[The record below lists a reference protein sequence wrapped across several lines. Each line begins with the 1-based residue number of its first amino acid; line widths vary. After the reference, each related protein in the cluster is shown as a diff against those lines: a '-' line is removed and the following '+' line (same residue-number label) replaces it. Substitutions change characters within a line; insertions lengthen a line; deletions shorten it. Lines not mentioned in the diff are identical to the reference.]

1 MSLARICALAAL
13 FALASAQSL
22 TKRPAEC
29 APATCKG
36 CAMYAPDTKIVVDG
50 AAGTVIGISACGTDG
65 AFAPVPED
73 VSAEGAL
80 TYVRVRCEPCCV
92 TGCSADAGAA
102 CDTLSTFATPEEL
115 AADEAAVKAKATA
128 GLPVAKAAELLE
140 WLSTETAFGCSAC
153 AEGAAPEALPAL
165 AVSRT
170 ELLGAGIAQTKLDV
184 LGCPAAAKLEG
195 VDAAEFVAAAPAG
208 APAAGAP
215 AAEAPAVE
223 AGKED
228 VAAAVASSAGRAA
241 ALGAAV
247 LAAALLA

>member
-1 MSLARICALAAL
+1 MSLAKVCAFAAL
-13 FALASAQSL
+13 LALASAQA

-36 CAMYAPDTKIVVDG
+36 CAAFVPETKIVIDG
-50 AAGTVIGISACGTDG
+50 AAGTAVGISACGTDG

-73 VSAEGAL
+73 ASAEGAL

-92 TGCSADAGAA
+92 AGCGEGAGA
-102 CDTLSTFATPEEL
+102 CDTAARFATPEEL
-115 AADEAAVKAKATA
+115 AADEAAVKAKSTA

-140 WLSTETAFGCSAC
+140 WLSTKTSFGCSAC

-170 ELLGAGIAQTKLDV
+170 ELLGAGIKQTKLDV
-184 LGCPAAAKLEG
+184 AGCPAAAKLEG
-195 VDAAEFVAAAPAG
+195 VDAAEFVAAAPSE
-208 APAAGAP
+208 APAASGEFP
-215 AAEAPAVE
+215 EEAAAAVE
-223 AGKED
+223 AGKEE
-228 VAAAVASSAGRAA
+228 VAAVASSAGRAA

>member
-1 MSLARICALAAL
+1 MSLARICAFAAL
-13 FALASAQSL
+13 LALASAQSL

-36 CAMYAPDTKIVVDG
+36 CAMYAPDTKIVIDG
-50 AAGTVIGISACGTDG
+50 AAGTAIGISACGTDG

-73 VSAEGAL
+73 ASAEGPL

-92 TGCSADAGAA
+92 AGCSEGAGT
-102 CDTLSTFATPEEL
+102 CDTLARVATPEEL

-140 WLSTETAFGCSAC
+140 WLSTKTSFGCSAC
-153 AEGAAPEALPAL
+153 GGGAAPEALPAL

-184 LGCPAAAKLEG
+184 VGCPAAAKLEG
-195 VDAAEFVAAAPAG
+195 VDAAEFVAAAPAE
-208 APAAGAP
+208 APAAGGEAAA
-215 AAEAPAVE
+215 AAEAS
-223 AGKED
+223 KED
-228 VAAAVASSAGRAA
+228 AAAAVASSAGRAA
-241 ALGAAV
+241 ALCAAA